1 MTVVGRMNSHVAI
14 LMGTF
19 QGERFISEQMESF
32 FAQTHRD
39 WELWVSDDGSTDR
52 TLSIVE
58 DFQRERGAPI
68 HVVAGPR
75 KGFIRNFLAL
85 ACNPA
90 ISADFY
96 SFADQDDIWHTDK
109 LERALAWLQSQPAD
123 VPALYCSRTHIVD
136 ESGGSVGESPL
147 FARRPSFSNAL
158 VQSIGGGNT
167 IVMNDTA
174 RRVLLAAGSDVT
186 VASHDWWA
194 YMVIAGAGGHIRY
207 DPLPPIDY
215 RQHGSNL
222 VGSNSGWRARIRRLR
237 MLTRSQFRSW
247 NTQNLDALKSIEHLL
262 TGENIKTLEQFKQIR
277 RQGFPKRLWTLYKSG
292 LHRQTFLGN
301 IGLVAA
307 VVLRQV

>member
-1 MTVVGRMNSHVAI
+1 MTVVRRMNSHVAI

-19 QGERFISEQMESF
+19 QGERFISEQMDSIL
-32 FAQTHRD
+32 AQTHKD
-39 WELWVSDDGSTDR
+39 WELWISDDGSVDR

-58 DFQRERGAPI
+58 QFRQTCAAPI
-68 HVVAGPR
+68 QVVAGPK

-96 SFADQDDIWHTDK
+96 SFADQDDIWHADK
-109 LERALAWLQSQPAD
+109 LERALAWLRGQPFD

-136 ESGGSVGESPL
+136 EGGRSVGESPL
-147 FARRPSFSNAL
+147 FAKRPSFSNAL

-167 IVMNDTA
+167 IVMNDAA
-174 RRVLLAAGSDVT
+174 RRVLMTAGADVT

-194 YMVIAGAGGHIRY
+194 YIVVAGAGGSIHY
-207 DPLPPIDY
+207 DPAPPIDY

-222 VGSNSGWRARIRRLR
+222 VGSNSGWRARVRRLR
-237 MLTRSQFRSW
+237 MLTKSQFRNW
-247 NTQNLDALKSIEHLL
+247 NTQNLAALKSIEHLL
-262 TGENIKTLEQFKQIR
+262 TKENRKTLELFRGIR
-277 RQGFPKRLWTLYKSG
+277 EEGFPRRLWTLYKSG

-307 VVLRQV
+307 VILRQV

>member
-1 MTVVGRMNSHVAI
+1 MTIVRRMNRHVAI

-19 QGERFISEQMESF
+19 QGELFISQQLESIL
-32 FAQTHRD
+32 AQTHED
-39 WELWVSDDGSTDR
+39 WALWISDDGSTDR

-58 DFQRERGAPI
+58 QFRQRYAAPI
-68 HVVAGPR
+68 QVIAGPR

-96 SFADQDDIWHTDK
+96 SFADQDDIWHADK
-109 LERALAWLQSQPAD
+109 LERALAWLQRQPSD
-123 VPALYCSRTHIVD
+123 IPALYCSRTHIVD
-136 ESGGSVGESPL
+136 ESGRSVGESPL
-147 FARRPSFSNAL
+147 FAKQPSFSNAL

-167 IVMNDTA
+167 IVMNDAA
-174 RRVLLAAGSDVT
+174 RRVLMRAGGDVA

-194 YMVIAGAGGHIRY
+194 YIVVAGAGGRIHY
-207 DPLPPIDY
+207 DPRHPIDY

-222 VGSNSGWRARIRRLR
+222 VGSNSGWRARVRRLR
-237 MLTRSQFRSW
+237 LLTKSQFRNC
-247 NTQNLDALKSIEHLL
+247 NTQNPAALKPIEHLL
-262 TGENIKTLEQFKQIR
+262 TAEHRETLDLFKRIR
-277 RQGFPKRLWTLYKSG
+277 EESFPRRLLTLYKSG

>member
-1 MTVVGRMNSHVAI
+1 MTVVRRMNSHVAI

-19 QGERFISEQMESF
+19 QGERFISEQMESIL
-32 FAQTHRD
+32 AQTHKD
-39 WELWVSDDGSTDR
+39 WELWISDDGSVDL

-58 DFQRERGAPI
+58 QFRQKCAAPI
-68 HVVAGPR
+68 RIVTGPK

-96 SFADQDDIWHTDK
+96 SFADQDDIWHADK
-109 LERALAWLQSQPAD
+109 LERALAWLRGQPSE

-136 ESGGSVGESPL
+136 ESGRSVGESPL
-147 FARRPSFSNAL
+147 FAKPPSFSNAL

-167 IVMNDTA
+167 IVMNDAA
-174 RRVLLAAGSDVT
+174 RRILMTAGSDVT

-194 YMVIAGAGGHIRY
+194 YIVVAGAGGRIHY
-207 DPLPPIDY
+207 DPVPPIDY

-222 VGSNSGWRARIRRLR
+222 VGSNSGWRARVRRLR
-237 MLTRSQFRSW
+237 MLTKSQFRNW
-247 NTQNLDALKSIEHLL
+247 NTQNLAALKSIEHLL
-262 TGENIKTLEQFKQIR
+262 TKENRKTLELFRGIR
-277 RQGFPKRLWTLYKSG
+277 EEGFPRRLWTLYKSG

-307 VVLRQV
+307 VILRQV